1 MRSFFLLF
9 LTVAFYHIETYSQ
22 VTGSDMQ
29 KLLRI
34 PLQYTVLKTTEK
46 IQINGKDE
54 EKAWDKAAWTEVFS
68 DIVSGNRLSSNKT
81 RCKMLWDDE
90 FLYLY
95 AQLEEQDIWASLK
108 NHDASVFQDNAFE
121 MFIDPTGDSHNYFE
135 FQINAYSTV
144 WDLFMPK
151 PYRNG
156 GRSLSSWDI
165 KGLKKAIYLNGTLNK
180 PGDKDISWSIEL
192 AIPFNSLKMN
202 RKGTPDEGT
211 IWRMNFSHVQWDV
224 DVKDG
229 KYVRKRDSTAK
240 LFPEHYTVWSPQGII
255 NLHYPER
262 WGYVLFSDTLSVS
275 PFLSTETENLKLL
288 LWKYYYLQ
296 QEFKRQYGKY
306 ANTFDQLNKMYP
318 QIVDPKD
325 PSATIEMEATDHQ
338 FWIQCFFPALN
349 VNMSIDQDGLLS
361 QKVSSLK

>member
-1 MRSFFLLF
+1 MRSFFLLL
-9 LTVAFYHIETYSQ
+9 LTIAFNHSEIYSQ
-22 VTGSDMQ
+22 VTKSEMESFM
-29 KLLRI
+29 RI

-46 IQINGKDE
+46 IQVDGKDE
-54 EKAWDKAAWTEVFS
+54 EKAWGKAPWTEVFT
-68 DIVSGNRLSSNKT
+68 DIVSGNSTSSNKT

-95 AQLEEQDIWASLK
+95 AQLEEPGIWASIK
-108 NHDASVFQDNAFE
+108 DHDASVFQDNAFE
-121 MFIDPTGDSHNYFE
+121 MFIDPIGDTHNYFE

-165 KGLKKAIYLNGTLNK
+165 KGLKKAIYLDGTLNQ
-180 PGDKDISWSIEL
+180 PGDKDRSWNIEL
-192 AIPFNSLKMN
+192 AVPFNSLKMS

-229 KYVRKRDSTAK
+229 KYVRKRDSIGK
-240 LFPEHYTVWSPQGII
+240 LFPEHYSVWSPQGII

-262 WGYVLFSDTLSVS
+262 WGYVLFSDTLPVLA
-275 PFLSTETENLKLL
+275 FLSVETENLKLL

-296 QEFKRQYGKY
+296 QEFKREYGKY
-306 ANTFDQLNKMYP
+306 ANTIKKLNKKYRR
-318 QIVDPKD
+318 IIDPVSQ
-325 PSATIEMEATDHQ
+325 SARIEMEATDHL
-338 FWIQCFFPALN
+338 FRVQCFLPALN
-349 VNMSIDQDGLLS
+349 TNMSINQDGEVY
-361 QKVSSLK
+361 QEKVP